1 MNSRDIPQT
10 FLSDYKDPRFLMLV
24 LSYMDQNISPKGYE
38 ELTQKLRQDSNY
50 REAFVALSLQIQ
62 QIKELGAFPCF
73 IGSFSQ
79 EGSVP
84 VFPDE
89 SDGDL
94 IQKELQEYQA
104 ILQALGEIENT
115 APSIVMPENK
125 PETETVQKVDRA
137 KTIYKFNKTSLF
149 TIITSAAAVL
159 LIFLFARFAPP
170 SGGVLVGQLT
180 RTVDA
185 QWENVSGAITTGCD
199 LRTGPMSLVKGFA
212 EITFEGGAKVVLEAP
227 AEVTLESPQEI
238 YVAAGKIVAKID
250 RGSKKAFIVR
260 SPYGSIVDY
269 GTEFGVRV
277 DTGEI
282 RTYVFQGEVSL
293 RDSTDP
299 VKSTHALALKAGE
312 GGRAKINQEV
322 EKATVNE
329 LDFVRS
335 EEFEIRHRASAGSAY
350 DRWKVYSIGLRKDPS
365 LAAYYTFEKNV
376 QQPETL
382 PNLSASG
389 AALNGTLKGQ
399 SLPEWVEG
407 RWPQKTALAFDRS
420 QRQYVEA
427 ATDARFCINGPV
439 TVAAWVYY
447 ADARDGGHIVSNRIP
462 PKSLCNYQLG
472 YRSPSASDWKHSIH
486 LARKLKSDDYKNQI
500 YSRVLPDTFGWML
513 VAATHDNETVKFYL
527 NGSLVDSRAWPQ
539 KQELAEA
546 MLLIGSDYAFS
557 DVSRFNGKIDE
568 IAILKRVLT
577 DSEMA
582 QMYQAGKP

>member
-1 MNSRDIPQT
+1 MDIEELISLYFSNLLNDQQACE
-10 FLSDYKDPRFLMLV
+10 LSNWLKEDKTHIERFLFESAIQRNLYDL
-24 LSYMDQNISPKGYE
+24 LSAKEI
-38 ELTQKLRQDSNY
+38 QKN
-50 REAFVALSLQIQ
+50 
-62 QIKELGAFPCF
+62 IKEQVLNAEICADSPWD
-73 IGSFSQ
+73 STVWTMLLEQ
-79 EGSVP
+79 EQNSPAVEIQEVEP
-84 VFPDE
+84 
-89 SDGDL
+89 
-94 IQKELQEYQA
+94 QKEL
-104 ILQALGEIENT
+104 LG
-115 APSIVMPENK
+115 
-125 PETETVQKVDRA
+125 KVDRA
-137 KTIYKFNKTSLF
+137 KTIHKFNKTSLF

-227 AEVTLESPQEI
+227 AEVTLESPRGM
-238 YVAAGKIVAKID
+238 YVAAGKIVAKIN
-250 RGSKKAFIVR
+250 GESKQAFVVR
-260 SPYGSIVDY
+260 SPYGSVVDY

-282 RTYVFQGEVSL
+282 RTYVFQGAVSL
-293 RDSTDP
+293 RDSIDP
-299 VKSTHALALKAGE
+299 VKSNHSLALKAGE
-312 GGRAKINQEV
+312 GGRAKINQEI
-322 EKATVNE
+322 EKTIVNE

-407 RWPQKTALAFDRS
+407 RWPQKTALAFDRL

-427 ATDARFCINGPV
+427 APDARISINGPITV
-439 TVAAWVYY
+439 TAWVYC
-447 ADARDGGHIVSNRIP
+447 AEAKDGGHIVSNRVGVR
-462 PKSLCNYQLG
+462 LFCNYQLG
-472 YRSPSASDWKHSIH
+472 YRSPSMQEWKQGIH
-486 LARKLKSDDYKNQI
+486 LARKANSDDSANQVC
-500 YSRVLPDTFGWML
+500 SKPLPEVFGWTL
-513 VAATHDNETVKFYL
+513 VAATHDNETLKFYL
-527 NGSLVDSRAWPQ
+527 NGRLVDTKHWPR
-539 KQELAEA
+539 KQEYAEA
-546 MLLIGSDYAFS
+546 GLQIGTDYSSD
-557 DVSRFNGKIDE
+557 DPSRFNGKIDE
-568 IAILKRVLT
+568 IAIFNRVLT
-577 DSEMA
+577 DPEIA
-582 QMYQAGKP
+582 EMYQSGKP